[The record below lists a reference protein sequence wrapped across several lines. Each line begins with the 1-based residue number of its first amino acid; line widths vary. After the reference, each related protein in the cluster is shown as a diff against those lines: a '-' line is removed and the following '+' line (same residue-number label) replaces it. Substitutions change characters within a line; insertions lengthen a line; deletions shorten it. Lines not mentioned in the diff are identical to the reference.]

1 MGPLRSLALALS
13 LVLACPAQAQTVA
26 NWRPFVAEASERF
39 GLPIAWIERVM
50 HAESGG
56 RPMLNA
62 RPIVS
67 RAGAM
72 GLMQLMPG
80 TWDEVRS
87 ALGLGDDPFDPRDN
101 ILAGTAYLRRMYD
114 RFGYPGMF
122 AAYNAGPGRYAAYLA
137 GRQALPGET
146 KAYLVVV
153 TGGAATAARWE
164 KSDRQQPIF
173 VPLNGAGLVS
183 RDRAAMA
190 DGRPVVAAEKDAQA
204 GSAAHDKGVSP
215 LFAIAKRSE

>member
-13 LVLACPAQAQTVA
+13 LVLACPAQGQTVA

-56 RPMLNA
+56 RTMLNG

-80 TWDEVRS
+80 TWNEVRS
-87 ALGLGDDPFDPRDN
+87 ALGLGNDPFDPRDN

-122 AAYNAGPGRYAAYLA
+122 AAYNAGPGRYAAFLA

-146 KAYLVVV
+146 EAYLFAL
-153 TGGAATAARWE
+153 TDERRTTSAARAAQRLE
-164 KSDRQQPIF
+164 GLF
-173 VPLNGAGLVS
+173 VQLGPTGRTELPASRGA
-183 RDRAAMA
+183 
-190 DGRPVVAAEKDAQA
+190 
-204 GSAAHDKGVSP
+204 SASV
-215 LFAIAKRSE
+215 LFAITPPR

>member
-39 GLPIAWIERVM
+39 GVPIAWIERVM

-56 RPMLNA
+56 RTMLNG

-80 TWDEVRS
+80 TWNEVRS
-87 ALGLGDDPFDPRDN
+87 ALGLGNDPFDPHDN
-101 ILAGTAYLRRMYD
+101 ILAGTAYLRRM
-114 RFGYPGMF
+114 RLRLSSFQVHSTCARSKARIFRARP
-122 AAYNAGPGRYAAYLA
+122 NISYL
-137 GRQALPGET
+137 RT
-146 KAYLVVV
+146 HR
-153 TGGAATAARWE
+153 T
-164 KSDRQQPIF
+164 
-173 VPLNGAGLVS
+173 
-183 RDRAAMA
+183 
-190 DGRPVVAAEKDAQA
+190 
-204 GSAAHDKGVSP
+204 
-215 LFAIAKRSE
+215 SES